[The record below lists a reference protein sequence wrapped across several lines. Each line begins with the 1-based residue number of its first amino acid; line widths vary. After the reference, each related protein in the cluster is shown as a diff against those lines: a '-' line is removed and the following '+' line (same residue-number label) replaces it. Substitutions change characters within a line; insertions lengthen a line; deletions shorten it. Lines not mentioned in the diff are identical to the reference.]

1 MISIIGAGPAGSYL
15 ASLLDEDVNIFDYK
29 EKIGKPI
36 QCTGVLTNKF
46 ESFIP
51 EKMFV
56 DNKISNIELNSKN
69 ESYTS

>member
-15 ASLLDEDVNIFDYK
+15 ASLLKEDVKIFDYK

-46 ESFIP
+46 QNHIKEKKFI
-51 EKMFV
+51 
-56 DNKISNIELNSKN
+56 DNKIYNI
-69 ESYTS
+69 